1 MLSNIR
7 CTAFSALT
15 GIILV
20 LYIIL
25 IIGKQ
30 YKLPSEVK
38 RPEETRTTHSDSPN
52 AGSMSQYSRS
62 FSACARLAACD
73 AIQPKALGHADTRVD
88 CAKWNLTG
96 IPSTGS
102 IEMRL
107 LDWSQLWTAAIWAL
121 HFKRP
126 CRGSSFPLYAS
137 NGPFSNSALLGPPAM
152 QSLYGFV
159 TTPFLAYMKLA
170 VAQVCTVVYC
180 TCMFRG
186 CRCISLHLSTLTM
199 PPSPISCDVIRFLL
213 LSCARLLLLCLLSR
227 KLIGD

>member
-1 MLSNIR
+1 MPVHLDRRGFREGAKALAVFSDRMTFTNYR
-7 CTAFSALT
+7 CMAFSVLT
-15 GIILV
+15 AIILI

-25 IIGKQ
+25 RVRRV
-30 YKLPSEVK
+30 YRFPSEAM
-38 RPEETRTTHSDSPN
+38 RPEEAHATHSDSPN
-52 AGSMSQYSRS
+52 AGSVSQYSRS

-102 IEMRL
+102 IEMRI

-121 HFKRP
+121 HFKRS

-137 NGPFSNSALLGPPAM
+137 NGAFSDSALLGPPAM

-159 TTPFLAYMKLA
+159 TTPFLAYTKLT
-170 VAQVCTVVYC
+170 VAQVCSASVFVSKGSIVV
-180 TCMFRG
+180 
-186 CRCISLHLSTLTM
+186 IASS
-199 PPSPISCDVIRFLL
+199 
-213 LSCARLLLLCLLSR
+213 
-227 KLIGD
+227 